1 MSSKV
6 PSQAELEANRAA
18 LEKRNANLEKLK
30 AKALSNGS
38 TNTANEYQRM
48 IDENSVKIN
57 NYGANINNYTN
68 YFKAETEQANYEKWV
83 EGGSSGTVANPI
95 PSSIKAQTTTTV
107 TEVSTDSGGGSYTVS
122 RAKDT
127 PNATSQGLQSKADT
141 LKAQSELYLVDP
153 NTAAGQKLLQQS
165 VSNGTITQAQL
176 NEIKSL
182 SPDQRFDKASEIA
195 NQGIATESQAQAAM
209 TRGQTSVDYQPSTT
223 TTRVST
229 VTTDAANI
237 SPTITGAVPEAG
249 ITTVQNGNA
258 TVQVVNN
265 NNGTSSYTLP
275 SGSSVTIDN
284 RPIEST
290 NTTVTEPTSPPPAV
304 APTQESASDIAAQ
317 YRAQVADAQSNKR
330 YYEAQLAEITIKEK
344 QYANSIRKVDEELN
358 NPNTDPLLKAQL
370 LKERAGYEN
379 NLQKLAI
386 QSSNA
391 EQSINSAN
399 DQIYINTEAAESA
412 ETAAVAGLGVD
423 NPVPQPPTADPAVA
437 AQANLATLTPEQAAF
452 LDANGNIATEPD
464 TISEADDAA
473 AAIADAEARAAADE
487 AAYVIK
493 EPPDII
499 GVDYISNAVADA
511 ERRDAEANAEREAEG
526 FTPTSAGANTAIAA
540 QPNTDQFVGD
550 SKNNNQSPAVQFNKA
565 VDWRVRISL
574 APSAPY
580 FYNIAG
586 QTDILYPLKATNG
599 VVFPYTPTVSL
610 SYVASYEATDPT
622 HSNYKIFSYRGSS
635 VSDISITADFTAQ
648 NVAEATYL
656 RAVIH
661 FFRSASKMFY
671 GLDQSPKAGIPPP
684 LLYLSGFGEYQFDNH
699 PMVLSQFQYTL
710 PNDVDYIMAGDIV
723 QTLIQGNQQLNA
735 PASSTNV
742 FTTQINRLVAN
753 KLQKGGQ
760 NTPPL
765 FRTTSTGETTRIPTK
780 MSMTLSFHP
789 MITRRMI
796 SDKFSL
802 KDYATGKLLNGS
814 KNAGYGGGV
823 W

>member
-6 PSQAELEANRAA
+6 PSQAELEANKAT

-57 NYGANINNYTN
+57 NYSANINNYTN
-68 YFKAETEQANYEKWV
+68 YFKAETEQANYERWV
-83 EGGSSGTVANPI
+83 DGGSKGTVDNPI
-95 PSSIKAQTTTTV
+95 PSSVNAIKNTTV

-127 PNATSQGLQSKADT
+127 PNASSQSLQSKADT

-182 SPDQRFDKASEIA
+182 SPDQRFDRASEIA
-195 NQGIATESQAQAAM
+195 NQSISTESQAQAAM
-209 TRGQTSVDYQPSTT
+209 TRGQTTVDYQPSTT

-237 SPTITGAVPEAG
+237 SPTLTGAVPEAG
-249 ITTVQNGNA
+249 ITTERNGNA

-265 NNGTSSYTLP
+265 HNGTSSYTLP
-275 SGSSVTIDN
+275 SGSSVTVN
-284 RPIEST
+284 
-290 NTTVTEPTSPPPAV
+290 NT
-304 APTQESASDIAAQ
+304 APSQESASNIAAQ
-317 YRAQVADAQSNKR
+317 YRAQAAEAKQQSNQATDELFANQARQAELKKER
-330 YYEAQLAEITIKEK
+330 LNLAYQRDALPPGDPQREQIQAQISA
-344 QYANSIRKVDEELN
+344 SIQESS
-358 NPNTDPLLKAQL
+358 TLKAQ
-370 LKERAGYEN
+370 ES
-379 NLQKLAI
+379 AI
-386 QSSNA
+386 GEKINTAQNALNTANQNA
-391 EQSINSAN
+391 E
-399 DQIYINTEAAESA
+399 TA

-423 NPVPQPPTADPAVA
+423 NPVPQPPTDDPAIA
-437 AQANLATLTPEQAAF
+437 AQANLATLTPEEAAF
-452 LDANGNIATEPD
+452 ADANGDIATEPA
-464 TISEADDAA
+464 TINEADDAA
-473 AAIADAEARAAADE
+473 SAIADAEARAAADE

-493 EPPDII
+493 EPPDIS
-499 GVDYISNAVADA
+499 GADDISNALADA
-511 ERRDAEANAEREAEG
+511 ERREAEANAEREAEG
-526 FTPTSAGANTAIAA
+526 FTPTAPGATTAVSA
-540 QPNTDQFVGD
+540 QPNTDQFVGK
-550 SKNNNQSPAVQFNKA
+550 SKNSNQSPEVQFQKA
-565 VDWRVRISL
+565 IDWRVRISL

-580 FYNIAG
+580 FYNVAG
-586 QTDILYPLKATNG
+586 QTDILWPLKATNG
-599 VVFPYTPTVSL
+599 VVFPYLPTVSL
-610 SYVASYEATDPT
+610 SYNATYDSTEPT

-635 VSDISITADFTAQ
+635 VSDITITADFTAQ
-648 NVAEATYL
+648 NVAEAAYL

-671 GLDQSPKAGIPPP
+671 GQDQSPKAGIPPP

-710 PNDVDYIMAGDIV
+710 PNDVDYIMAGDIRQSLV
-723 QTLIQGNQQLNA
+723 QGNQQVNA
-735 PASSTNV
+735 PGSSSNV
-742 FTTQINRLVAN
+742 FTTQINRLLAN
-753 KLQKGGQ
+753 RLQKGGLNQ
-760 NTPPL
+760 PPT
-765 FRTTSTGETTRIPTK
+765 FRNVVTGETTRIPTK
-780 MSMTLSFHP
+780 MSMTLNFHP
-789 MITRRMI
+789 IVTRRMI

>member
-48 IDENSVKIN
+48 IDEDKVKIN
-57 NYGANINNYTN
+57 DYTANINNYTS
-68 YFKAETEQANYEKWV
+68 YFKAETEQLNYERWV
-83 EGGSSGTVANPI
+83 DGGSKGTIANPI

-275 SGSSVTIDN
+275 SGSSVIVN
-284 RPIEST
+284 
-290 NTTVTEPTSPPPAV
+290 NA
-304 APTQESASDIAAQ
+304 APSQESASDIAAQ

-330 YYEAQLAEITIKEK
+330 YYEAQLAEITVKEK

-399 DQIYINTEAAESA
+399 DQIYINNEAAESA

-423 NPVPQPPTADPAVA
+423 NPVPQPPTADPAIA

-452 LDANGNIATEPD
+452 LDANGNIATEPA
-464 TISEADDAA
+464 TISEADDISNAV
-473 AAIADAEARAAADE
+473 ADAERRDAEANARAAADE

-493 EPPDII
+493 EPPDIS
-499 GVDYISNAVADA
+499 GVDDISNAVADA

-526 FTPTSAGANTAIAA
+526 FTPTSAGANTAIVA
-540 QPNTDQFVGD
+540 QPSTDQFVGD
-550 SKNNNQSPAVQFNKA
+550 SKNSNQSPEVQFQKA
-565 VDWRVRISL
+565 IDWRVRISL

-586 QTDILYPLKATNG
+586 QTDILWPLKATSG
-599 VVFPYTPTVSL
+599 VVFPYTPNVSL
-610 SYVASYEATDPT
+610 SYNANYDVTEPT

-635 VSDISITADFTAQ
+635 VSDITITADFTAQ

-671 GLDQSPKAGIPPP
+671 GQDQSPKAGIPPP

-710 PNDVDYIMAGDIV
+710 PSDVDYIMAGDIRQSLV
-723 QTLIQGNQQLNA
+723 QGNQQVNA
-735 PASSTNV
+735 PGSSSNPIV
-742 FTTQINRLVAN
+742 AQINRLAAN
-753 KLQKGGQ
+753 RLQKGGLNQ
-760 NTPPL
+760 PPT
-765 FRTTSTGETTRIPTK
+765 FRNVVSGETTRIPTK
-780 MSMTLSFHP
+780 MSMTLNFHP
-789 MITRRMI
+789 IVTRRMV